1 MKSLLFLALAGLLL
15 AGCTTTDEI
24 IIDQQGVDMSHYQQD
39 LLECRQ
45 LAQQV
50 RTGEKAARGAGS
62 GALLGA
68 AVGAI
73 LHGAERAVGVRHRR
87 ERFSAVRLIAVAGI
101 EKLLPPPPLG
111 GPCEL
116 TQGAERV
123 ALAGKDA
130 RASVPDGSGK
140 LRGVA
145 PLLAESPPLVE

>member
-62 GALLGA
+62 GALLGG

-73 LHGAERAVGVRHRR
+73 LDGAEGAARGAGTGAVT
-87 ERFSAVRLIAVAGI
+87 
-101 EKLLPPPPLG
+101 G
-111 GPCEL
+111 G
-116 TQGAERV
+116 
-123 ALAGKDA
+123 A
-130 RASVPDGSGK
+130 RG
-140 LRGVA
+140 
-145 PLLAESPPLVE
+145 LVEGKRSENSVVKRCLQGRGYRVLN